1 MLVDAGTLQ
10 GYFGTIQT
18 GVFMSNFLPGLVTGS
33 LLGVIGA
40 LLALMIVSSVKG
52 SEKTSQGQVP
62 NRRVFLA
69 AVMLLAICGICYRF
83 DLEKS
88 VLLALLLS
96 VLLIAKLGGAKR
108 GIAAAG
114 IAAVMLAWFLPPNG
128 SLTVTGLDNR
138 LALALF
144 FLGTV
149 VGSIGR
155 GRKSV
160 AQPLDYNFGSGSMNI
175 TEEWCRRG
183 ESNPRPRDYETLA
196 LPLSYAGMKQST
208 MLRIRLRRCQ
218 GIVPGAR
225 TADSCL
231 SQKRAA
237 HQDSIALGG
246 LRRAARLPALRTR
259 PGLLLG

>member
-96 VLLIAKLGGAKR
+96 VLLIAKLGGSKR

-114 IAAVMLAWFLPPNG
+114 IAVVMLAWFLPPNG

-149 VGSIGR
+149 VGSIAVEGNQWLNR
-155 GRKSV
+155 W
-160 AQPLDYNFGSGSMNI
+160 I
-175 TEEWCRRG
+175 TTSDPDR
-183 ESNPRPRDYETLA
+183 
-196 LPLSYAGMKQST
+196 
-208 MLRIRLRRCQ
+208 
-218 GIVPGAR
+218 
-225 TADSCL
+225 
-231 SQKRAA
+231 
-237 HQDSIALGG
+237 
-246 LRRAARLPALRTR
+246 
-259 PGLLLG
+259 